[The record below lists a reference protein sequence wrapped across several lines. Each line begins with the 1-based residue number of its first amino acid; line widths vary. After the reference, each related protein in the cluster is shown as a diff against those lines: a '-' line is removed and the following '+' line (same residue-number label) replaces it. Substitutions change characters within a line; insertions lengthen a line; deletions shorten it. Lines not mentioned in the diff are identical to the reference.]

1 MRMRIEIDE
10 TLEEEEVIIKCR
22 QLNKRVADIQQAL
35 SSISD
40 TENKMVLVRDGK
52 EYFIPI
58 EDILFFET
66 QGKKVFVHTEEEVYY
81 SKNKL
86 YELEKILPYIF
97 IRVSKSTILNIRKVY
112 SISWNIP
119 SSSEVEFL
127 HTHKKVFVSRTYY
140 KILKER
146 LANREEFGGD

>member
-1 MRMRIEIDE
+1 MKMRIEIDA

-22 QLNKRVADIQQAL
+22 QLNKKVSDIQQAL
-35 SSISD
+35 SNISD
-40 TENKMVLVRDGK
+40 CENKIVLERDGK
-52 EYFIPI
+52 EYFIQI

-66 QGKKVFVHTEEEVYY
+66 QDKKVFVHTEEEVYY

-119 SSSEVEFL
+119 SSSVVEFL
-127 HTHKKVFVSRTYY
+127 HTPKKVFVSRTYY
-140 KILKER
+140 KVLKER

>member
-1 MRMRIEIDE
+1 MKMRIEIDA

-22 QLNKRVADIQQAL
+22 QLNKKVSDIQQAL
-35 SSISD
+35 SNISD
-40 TENKMVLVRDGK
+40 CENKIVLERDGK
-52 EYFIPI
+52 EYFIQI

-66 QGKKVFVHTEEEVYY
+66 QDKKVFVHTEEEVYY

-119 SSSEVEFL
+119 SSSVVEFL
-127 HTHKKVFVSRTYY
+127 HTPKKVFVSRTYY
-140 KILKER
+140 KVLKR
-146 LANREEFGGD
+146 D